1 MNNCIKLISKVYLI
15 MLIIPL
21 VSLLI
26 INNILVFAEDK
37 QQQTAIITSDIN
49 DPSFFSFFEKINN
62 EKINNVTESP
72 IVMSPIVSE
81 SITESPVIN
90 KSNRT
95 LSQDIQVLMMLDIPE
110 LKENLMDTK
119 ESIADGKI
127 EESLIDVTDI
137 ENQFIL
143 LQNKTTFTGDFQ
155 KIKESIAQRDISKAL
170 DDITNI
176 QKKIIKAET
185 EVFKAQLSNPEL
197 MTEEDEEDNGD
208 AN

>member
-1 MNNCIKLISKVYLI
+1 
-15 MLIIPL
+15 MLIIPVV

-26 INNILVFAEDK
+26 ISNILVFAEDK
-37 QQQTAIITSDIN
+37 QQQTATITSDIN
-49 DPSFFSFFEKINN
+49 GPSFFSFF

-72 IVMSPIVSE
+72 IVMSPIVIE

-90 KSNRT
+90 KSNLT

-110 LKENLMDTK
+110 LNENLMDTK
-119 ESIADGKI
+119 ESIADRKI

-176 QKKIIKAET
+176 QKEIIRAET

-197 MTEEDEEDNGD
+197 MNGEDEEDNGD
-208 AN
+208 VN

>member
-1 MNNCIKLISKVYLI
+1 
-15 MLIIPL
+15 MLIIPVV

-26 INNILVFAEDK
+26 ISNILVFAEDK
-37 QQQTAIITSDIN
+37 QQDQKQQQTATITSDIN
-49 DPSFFSFFEKINN
+49 GPSFFSFFEKINN

-90 KSNRT
+90 KSNLT
-95 LSQDIQVLMMLDIPE
+95 LSQDTQVLMMLDIPE
-110 LKENLMDTK
+110 LNENLMDTK

-185 EVFKAQLSNPEL
+185 EVFKARLSNPEL
-197 MTEEDEEDNGD
+197 MTGEDEEDNGD
-208 AN
+208 DN

>member
-1 MNNCIKLISKVYLI
+1 MNNCIKSISKVYLI
-15 MLIIPL
+15 MLIIPVV

-26 INNILVFAEDK
+26 ISNILVFAEDK
-37 QQQTAIITSDIN
+37 QQQTATITSDIN
-49 DPSFFSFFEKINN
+49 GPSFFSFF

-81 SITESPVIN
+81 SITESPIIN
-90 KSNRT
+90 KSTRT
-95 LSQDIQVLMMLDIPE
+95 LSQDIQVLMKLDIPE

-155 KIKESIAQRDISKAL
+155 KIKESIAQRDLSKAL

-185 EVFKAQLSNPEL
+185 ELFKAQLSNPEL
-197 MTEEDEEDNGD
+197 MTGEDEEDNGD

>member
-1 MNNCIKLISKVYLI
+1 MK
-15 MLIIPL
+15 
-21 VSLLI
+21 
-26 INNILVFAEDK
+26 
-37 QQQTAIITSDIN
+37 
-49 DPSFFSFFEKINN
+49 
-62 EKINNVTESP
+62 
-72 IVMSPIVSE
+72 
-81 SITESPVIN
+81 
-90 KSNRT
+90 
-95 LSQDIQVLMMLDIPE
+95 LDIPE

>member
-1 MNNCIKLISKVYLI
+1 
-15 MLIIPL
+15 MLIIPVV

-26 INNILVFAEDK
+26 ISNILVFAEDK
-37 QQQTAIITSDIN
+37 QQQTATITSDIN
-49 DPSFFSFFEKINN
+49 GPSFFSFF

-81 SITESPVIN
+81 NIITESPVIN

-110 LKENLMDTK
+110 LNENLMDTK

-127 EESLIDVTDI
+127 EESLTDVTDI
-137 ENQFIL
+137 EKQFIL

-155 KIKESIAQRDISKAL
+155 KIKESIAQRDLSKAL

-176 QKKIIKAET
+176 QKEIIKAET
-185 EVFKAQLSNPEL
+185 EVYKAQLSNREL
-197 MTEEDEEDNGD
+197 MTGEDEEDNGD

>member
-1 MNNCIKLISKVYLI
+1 
-15 MLIIPL
+15 
-21 VSLLI
+21 
-26 INNILVFAEDK
+26 
-37 QQQTAIITSDIN
+37 
-49 DPSFFSFFEKINN
+49 
-62 EKINNVTESP
+62 
-72 IVMSPIVSE
+72 
-81 SITESPVIN
+81 
-90 KSNRT
+90 
-95 LSQDIQVLMMLDIPE
+95 
-110 LKENLMDTK
+110 MDTK